1 MCLFVCL
8 YLPIYLIIDRSR
20 RQEAIIQH
28 RVDTGLMLPGEGSA
42 AICSVSPCAL
52 IWPPITPTM
61 LYTPLSLL
69 SASLTLAITRAE
81 DMCSYMFTLFTSSH
95 QPYIRHQIHEET
107 IRLSTILI
115 LCTWPPQSGLEYSE
129 RNASDVE

>member
-1 MCLFVCL
+1 MFVSTNLFNH
-8 YLPIYLIIDRSR
+8 RSE
-20 RQEAIIQH
+20 Q
-28 RVDTGLMLPGEGSA
+28 DTGSHHTVQILASCCRVKEVRPSA
-42 AICSVSPCAL
+42 RCRHVPSSGRQLHQQCSTLRCMS
-52 IWPPITPTM
+52 
-61 LYTPLSLL
+61 PLSPL

-81 DMCSYMFTLFTSSH
+81 DMCSDMFTLFTSSH

-115 LCTWPPQSGLEYSE
+115 LCTWPPQSGLKYSE